1 MRIGLIQILFI
12 FFIIIFFFGS
22 FFSVVKIII
31 KKLKTL
37 NEILQK

>member
-22 FFSVVKIII
+22 FSSVVKIII